1 MIPCHIERLKL
12 NSRELYFN
20 IQQMQ
25 EKGRSDKAAKLK
37 REKANLDACIQD
49 ISTSVL
55 SSTSELS
62 IDFTPFSIKS
72 RDMVH

>member
-49 ISTSVL
+49 ISKDEKHHWSVKKYNK
-55 SSTSELS
+55 
-62 IDFTPFSIKS
+62 PQ
-72 RDMVH
+72 

>member
-49 ISTSVL
+49 ISKDEKYHWSVKKYNK
-55 SSTSELS
+55 
-62 IDFTPFSIKS
+62 PQ
-72 RDMVH
+72 